1 MEVKSDQITIYKWI
15 YDESI
20 KKGKEDL
27 YQYYLS
33 KEHKIERE
41 EISLGKIKFDIIEQE
56 NNTVQ
61 SHPLVD
67 YPYNKS
73 LQNFKSNVGFIL
85 ILLYEGKKKI

>member
-33 KEHKIERE
+33 KKHKIERE
-41 EISLGKIKFDIIEQE
+41 EIGFGKIKFDIIEQE

-67 YPYNKS
+67 YP
-73 LQNFKSNVGFIL
+73 
-85 ILLYEGKKKI
+85 

>member
-15 YDESI
+15 YDGSV

-41 EISLGKIKFDIIEQE
+41 EISLGRIKFDIIEQE

-67 YPYNKS
+67 YP
-73 LQNFKSNVGFIL
+73 
-85 ILLYEGKKKI
+85 